1 MYKSQKSQG
10 NIINVACTIDNNY
23 VQHCAVMLASL
34 LDSNKSEFFE
44 IYIIHNGI
52 ENNNKRK
59 IEKFLSKQSNCKY
72 KLILLDEKYLLELP
86 VNLPLFGH
94 ISIATYFRIF
104 LAEVL
109 PKTLDK
115 VLFLDSDMIIRK
127 GIRWLWETN
136 LEGYSHAAAINPG
149 LKDHFSNL
157 YQQAVNPTYFNAGVL
172 LINLQFWREN
182 AVLSKA
188 CNLIRNY
195 GEKLKCWDQ
204 DVLNILLNSDWLRV
218 GLTWNATPRVFRGE
232 IKPEELM
239 TDENTDAVA
248 QDPAIVHFAGGGF
261 HKPWYFQ
268 CEHPFKD
275 LYKKYLKKTPWSNHR
290 LIGEP
295 SLILKLRMQLKLGTR
310 LKKILSFRI

>member
-1 MYKSQKSQG
+1 MKNNRK
-10 NIINVACTIDNNY
+10 NIHVACAVDNNY

-34 LDSNKSEFFE
+34 LDSNQSEFFE
-44 IYIIHNGI
+44 VFILHNGI
-52 ENNNKRK
+52 ESKNQRK
-59 IEKFLSKQSNCKY
+59 IEKFLSKQKNCTY
-72 KLILLDEKYLLELP
+72 QLILLNERELSKLP
-86 VNLPLFGH
+86 VDVPVSGH

-104 LAEVL
+104 LAEIL
-109 PKTLDK
+109 PNKLDK
-115 VLFLDSDMIIRK
+115 VLFLDSDIIIRK
-127 GIRWLWETN
+127 KIRWLWETN
-136 LEGYSHAAAINPG
+136 LESHSHAATINPG
-149 LKDHFSNL
+149 LQDYFLKR
-157 YQQAVNPTYFNAGVL
+157 YQQALNPIYFNAGVL
-172 LINLQFWREN
+172 LIDLKFWREN
-182 AVLSKA
+182 DVLSRA
-188 CNLIRNY
+188 YQVIETY
-195 GEKLKCWDQ
+195 SEALKYHDQ

-295 SLILKLRMQLKLGTR
+295 SLILKLRMRLKLGTR
-310 LKKILSFRI
+310 LRTILKF